1 MEIPTVPSHILVVE
15 DDPAVRG
22 MFELTFAVEGYETEM
37 LGDGSAGLAR
47 LDREPVPDL
56 VILDVMMPHVDGYEI
71 LRELRGRDGWAA
83 TPVIVCTALS
93 DDEDVWRG
101 WSSGAD
107 YLLIKPFDLDHLREV
122 VARLLMGEVV
132 R

>member
-1 MEIPTVPSHILVVE
+1 MTHILIVE

-22 MFELTFAVEGYETEM
+22 MLELTFTVEGYETE
-37 LGDGSAGLAR
+37 LVADGAAALDR
-47 LDREPVPDL
+47 LDGDAADL
-56 VILDVMMPHVDGYEI
+56 VVLDVMMPHVDGYEVLQQ
-71 LRELRGRDGWAA
+71 LRSRDAWER

-107 YLLIKPFDLDHLREV
+107 YLLTKPFDLDHLRDV
-122 VARLLMGEVV
+122 VQRLLQGE
-132 R
+132 RAR

>member
-1 MEIPTVPSHILVVE
+1 MTHRILVVE

-37 LGDGSAGLAR
+37 IDDGGAALRR
-47 LDREPVPDL
+47 LDGPVPDL
-56 VILDVMMPHVDGYEI
+56 VILDVMMPSTDGYTV
-71 LRELRGRDGWAA
+71 LTELRTREGWSE

-93 DDEDVWRG
+93 DDEDLWRG

-107 YLLIKPFDLDHLREV
+107 YLLTKPFDLDQLRDV
-122 VARLLMGEVV
+122 VRRLLMGERVFPG
-132 R
+132 

>member
-1 MEIPTVPSHILVVE
+1 VSSHIVVIE

-22 MFELTFAVEGYETEM
+22 MLELTFAVEGYETEM
-37 LGDGSAGLAR
+37 IVDGRAGLAR
-47 LDREPVPDL
+47 LDGTVPDL
-56 VILDVMMPHVDGYEI
+56 VILDVMMPHADGYQV
-71 LRELRGRDGWAA
+71 LQELRAREGWTD

-107 YLLIKPFDLDHLREV
+107 YLLIKPFDLDHLRDV
-122 VARLLMGEVV
+122 VARLLMGE
-132 R
+132 RITPS